1 MTDVKRNVVNGVN
14 TIVMHGKNYVEVCE
28 RVRLVHDQKREFEEL
43 ENSPLMVGDRCLWR
57 MVIKLDGRL
66 YTGNAEVKLNARAGT
81 PDATNPFECGE
92 TSALGR
98 ALAFAGFGSVE
109 SIASFDEVYRATASQ
124 TVEKSQ
130 PSSHPTTND
139 KETSRPSQ
147 SVIEA
152 SVEENA
158 NLLQEIKQSL
168 YHHYQFTPEDQEPK
182 WKTFKVHVLCLPVEE
197 IGLSLPE
204 LKRLRDAVKMKI
216 ANAKGAA

>member
-14 TIVMHGKNYVEVCE
+14 TIVMHGKNYVEVAE
-28 RVRLVHDQKREFEEL
+28 RVRLVHEQQREFEVIES
-43 ENSPLMVGDRCLWR
+43 SPLTVGDRCLWR
-57 MVIKLDGRL
+57 VVVKVDGKL

-158 NLLQEIKQSL
+158 NHCIITTSSSQRTRSRSGKPSRCMSWACRWRISA
-168 YHHYQFTPEDQEPK
+168 YP
-182 WKTFKVHVLCLPVEE
+182 CLNSS
-197 IGLSLPE
+197 GCAM
-204 LKRLRDAVKMKI
+204 R
-216 ANAKGAA
+216 